1 MVVYVDQMQRLNR
14 LPCPCYVLLLDELVG
29 VGLDMDNLGHLI
41 VFEKEKTQHLAACM
55 P

>member
-41 VFEKEKTQHLAACM
+41 VFEKEKENFLISSN
-55 P
+55 